1 MRVMILPIMKNYPLT
16 YLTGTISQIYKRDY
30 ELNKNSVNF
39 NELRIIFFYLG
50 LVVSRQNLSVEGLVT
65 QIMY

>member
-1 MRVMILPIMKNYPLT
+1 MYSFYIFMRVMILPIMKNYPLT

-50 LVVSRQNLSVEGLVT
+50 FGCE
-65 QIMY
+65 